1 MIMRPIFQQRA
12 SATVLGFCLAT
23 CIGTPVLAQTVDPTD
38 APAPEQQG
46 EEIVVT
52 GFRASLQSAQN
63 QKRNADQIVDAIVA
77 EDIGKLPDNSIAE
90 AVQRIP
96 GVQISRRN
104 GEGRGV
110 AIRGLSQVKTLLN
123 GREIFSDTGRDLS
136 LEEVPSEILAG
147 VDVYKNPSA
156 VLIEGGLGGV
166 INLKT
171 RKPLDFTDPVATVSM
186 RMNHYDLVDR
196 VRPQF
201 TGLVGNRF
209 DTGIG
214 EIGVLVGAAYLESAN
229 RQDGASVEPFL
240 ERYDFADFDGDGVF
254 PGTKPPA
261 AGADADDLVIVPN
274 GGGNNIFTSERKRL
288 SFNGML
294 QWKPSSSLEFYAEGI
309 YNKYDFKQDAYGYFA
324 NRPASGMPREPGSE
338 ISYSPDNPNV
348 VQSATFRNVSF
359 TNNAVATD
367 RFAET
372 WQIAGGFNWM
382 PTDKLK
388 VRADIAR
395 TESTADSYESS
406 LRIGNSRFRTSE
418 VPGGPT
424 LFLDTTTGI
433 PTLLLTGAS
442 ADPAS
447 YYYIDANK
455 NHERLEGD
463 STAAF
468 AEFEYAFD
476 GPLKSVQLGTRYADR
491 GVFRQRGTVNFLP
504 GAEAVPITALPGG
517 MTGELFNDDYFG
529 GTDIPNLT
537 GLPIAP
543 FGLARD
549 TAAQCAAFGATVCEP
564 QFDAINTYSQ
574 SEKTFAIYGQAN
586 FDLNLGGLAI
596 DGNIGGRWVKTK
608 LGVVGFRSG
617 ADGTTVPIDQDNNYE
632 SFLPSFNLRAK
643 LTEDLFLR
651 FAAAKQLT
659 RPSFADLSP
668 NLTLTVGTQGLQGKA
683 GNPDLKPLRSK
694 SFDLS
699 LEYYLSPSAYVY
711 AAGFYKKVD
720 GFIQVVV
727 NDTEPVSL
735 PDFPTYTTARVSRP
749 QNGDNGTI
757 KGFEIGGQT
766 FFDFLP
772 GLLSGFGI
780 QANYTYVDSKVPGP
794 VIGTTLPLTGLSKHS
809 ANGVLFYEKGK
820 FRARV
825 AYNWRDDF
833 LETAQGGGAG
843 ALPVFNKSFGTLD
856 ASIGY
861 RFNDHLDLSI
871 DASNLTRARLDS
883 YFGFK
888 DRPRASN
895 IFDRRIGIV
904 LRATI

>member
-1 MIMRPIFQQRA
+1 MMDRA
-12 SATVLGFCLAT
+12 TSRQWVSMTTLAFCMAA
-23 CIGTPVLAQTVDPTD
+23 GAPAFAQTEPSG
-38 APAPEQQG
+38 AAG
-46 EEIVVT
+46 EANEAAGQEIVVT
-52 GFRASLQSAQN
+52 GFRASLQSAQSR
-63 QKRNADQIVDAIVA
+63 KRNADQVVDAIVA

-110 AIRGLSQVKTLLN
+110 AIRGLTQVKTLLN

-166 INLKT
+166 IDLKT
-171 RKPLDFTDPVATVSM
+171 RKPLDFTDPVATVSL
-186 RMNHYDLVDR
+186 RMNHYDLIDR

-201 TGLVGNRF
+201 TGLIGDRF

-214 EIGVLVGAAYLESAN
+214 EIGVMVGAAYLESAN
-229 RQDGASVEPFL
+229 RQDGTSVEPFL
-240 ERYDFADFDGDGVF
+240 ERYDFADFDGDGNF

-274 GGGNNIFTSERKRL
+274 GGGNNVFTSERKRI

-294 QWKPSSSLEFYAEGI
+294 QWKPSPSLEIYAEGI

-324 NRPASGMPREPGSE
+324 NRPASGMSREPGTD
-338 ISYSPDNPNV
+338 ITYSPDNGNV

-359 TNNAVATD
+359 TNNSVATD

-372 WQIAGGFNWM
+372 WQVAGGVNWT
-382 PTDKLK
+382 PTDRLEVK
-388 VRADIAR
+388 ADIAR
-395 TESTADSYESS
+395 TESNADAYDSS

-418 VPGGPT
+418 VPGGPS
-424 LFLDTTTGI
+424 LFIDTTTDI
-433 PTLLLTGAS
+433 PTLLLTGVS
-442 ADPAS
+442 NDPSS
-447 YYYIDANK
+447 YYYIDSNK
-455 NHERLEGD
+455 NHERLEGS
-463 STAAF
+463 STAA
-468 AEFEYAFD
+468 YAQMKLRFD
-476 GPLKSVQLGTRYADR
+476 GPLQAIQFGARYADR

-504 GAEAVPITALPGG
+504 GAEAVPIGVLPGG
-517 MTGELFNDDYFG
+517 LTGMRYDEDFFG

-537 GLPIAP
+537 GLPIPP

-549 TAAQCAAFGATVCEP
+549 TAAQCAAFGATQCEP
-564 QFDAINTYSQ
+564 VFDPINTYNQ
-574 SEKTFAIYGQAN
+574 SEKTYAIYGQAD
-586 FDLNLGGLAI
+586 FDFDVGGLGI
-596 DGNIGGRWVKTK
+596 DGNIGGRWVRTK

-617 ADGTTVPIDQDNNYE
+617 GDGTTVPIDQTNSYE
-632 SFLPSFNLRAK
+632 SFLPSFNARAR
-643 LTEDLFLR
+643 LTDNLFLR

-668 NLTLTVGTQGLQGKA
+668 NLTLSVGTQGLQGRA

-694 SFDLS
+694 SLDLS
-699 LEYYLSPSAYVY
+699 LEYYLSPEAYVY

-727 NDTEPVSL
+727 NDDEPVNL
-735 PDFPTYTTARVSRP
+735 PDYPTYTTARVSRP
-749 QNGDNGTI
+749 QNGDDGTI
-757 KGFEIGGQT
+757 KGFEVGGQA
-766 FFDFLP
+766 FLDFLP
-772 GLLSGFGI
+772 GLLSGFGV
-780 QANYTYVDSKVPGP
+780 QANYTFVDSKVPGP
-794 VIGTTLPLTGLSKHS
+794 VVGTTLPLTGLSKHS
-809 ANGVLFYEKGK
+809 ANAVLFYEKGK

-861 RFNDHLDLSI
+861 RFNEHLDLSI

-883 YFGFK
+883 YFGFE
-888 DRPRASN
+888 DRPRATG

-904 LRATI
+904 LRATL